1 MTPSIQVRDAVMGPE
16 NRRGRTSGATTRD
29 AHAMLIDL
37 VGADVVARA
46 LARLPNDER
55 EVYENATPVS
65 WIDCDVIEHVYEAI
79 AREAGRDVAALQEEV
94 MRRGVNRTVHSLWRI
109 LLRFTSDNALVTRT
123 PLFYRKVFDKGEMIS
138 RVVDRGRAE
147 IELRG
152 YPEIS
157 DFHLR
162 GLLVGIGCVI
172 EAAGRRNVQ
181 MHPRRTREGVNVTA
195 TWTW

>member
-1 MTPSIQVRDAVMGPE
+1 MGPE

-46 LARLPNDER
+46 LARLPKEER

-138 RVVDRGRAE
+138 KVVDRGRAE

>member
-1 MTPSIQVRDAVMGPE
+1 
-16 NRRGRTSGATTRD
+16 
-29 AHAMLIDL
+29 MLVDM
-37 VGADVVARA
+37 VGGDVVERA
-46 LARLPNDER
+46 LSRLPATER
-55 EVYENATPVS
+55 DVYENATPVS

-79 AREAGRDVAALQEEV
+79 AREAGQDVARLQEEV

-123 PLFYRKVFDKGEMIS
+123 PLFYRKVFDKGEMVS

-147 IELRG
+147 IELKG
-152 YPEIS
+152 FPEIS

-181 MHPRRTREGVNVTA
+181 MTPRRTREGAFVIA